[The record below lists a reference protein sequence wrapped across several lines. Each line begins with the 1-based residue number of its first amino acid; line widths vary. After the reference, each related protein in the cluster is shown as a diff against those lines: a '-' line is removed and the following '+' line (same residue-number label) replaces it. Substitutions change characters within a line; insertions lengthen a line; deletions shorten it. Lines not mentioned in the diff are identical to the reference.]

1 MSEKEMAKHLE
12 HPLSAFTKLQLHEV
26 PKDALM
32 ERIDRK
38 YVFHESRIA
47 ELLEGLHPHYNI
59 VEAAGSVFAPYHSQY
74 LDTADFEI
82 YNRHHRGFKNREKV
96 RFRMYPKTK
105 TSFLEHKFKSNKG
118 RTSKLRIPASSDF
131 NLDGE
136 AIGFLKDQL
145 KHYKPSQLKPSAIVD
160 YTRLGF
166 ISKDGDERF
175 SIDFN
180 ICASMDDTEQDFGS
194 VAILEVKQ
202 GKYSNTP
209 VISKMRDSGLR
220 EVSMSKYCLSLSLL
234 KPDLKS
240 HFFKVALRRIRKI
253 NHETC

>member
-1 MSEKEMAKHLE
+1 MSEKEMAKHMEDSL
-12 HPLSAFTKLQLHEV
+12 AVFTKLQLHEV

-38 YVFHESRIA
+38 YVFHESRIE
-47 ELLEGLHPHYNI
+47 ELLEGLHPHYNL

-74 LDTADFEI
+74 LDTEDFEI

-96 RFRMYPKTK
+96 RFRMYPKTQ
-105 TSFLEHKFKSNKG
+105 TSFLEHKLKSNKG
-118 RTSKLRIPASSDF
+118 RTSKLRIPTSSDF
-131 NLDGE
+131 NLDKE
-136 AIGFLKDQL
+136 ATSFLNDQL
-145 KHYKPSQLKPSAIVD
+145 QNYKPHQLKPSAIVD

-180 ICASMDDTEQDFGS
+180 ISASMGDAEENFGS

-202 GKYSNTP
+202 GRHTNTP
-209 VISKMRDSGLR
+209 VVSKMRNSGLR